1 MPLMGRRQIIPVEK
15 LMEADLDERLRDYI
29 KTMPSLPTSVTKVL
43 EICNNPQT
51 SPADLNQVISL
62 DPVLVGRVLKL
73 INSAYYGLGQ
83 PVTSLAR
90 AIIMLGINTVKN
102 LALSTAVMGQFS
114 SKKNTDGLDMEGFWR
129 HSLCVGVSAKL
140 LARKRGTDAKLTEE
154 YFTAGLLH
162 DIGKIPLNAV
172 LSKKYMLT
180 VSAADRERK
189 SLYRA
194 EESNL
199 GVNHCTAGAMISD
212 AWKLEGAVGD
222 AIVFHHD
229 HADYSGDHKD
239 VLYCVIA
246 ANQFASFSG
255 IGFSGDC
262 HPEKTDPLIWEVLDV
277 SRDVFEEIEQ
287 IANSEIEKAEV
298 FLKIGHLSD

>member
-1 MPLMGRRQIIPVEK
+1 
-15 LMEADLDERLRDYI
+15 MEAELDITLKEYI
-29 KTMPSLPTSVTKVL
+29 KTIPSLPTSVTKVL

-51 SPADLNQVISL
+51 SPADLNHIISL

-73 INSAYYGLGQ
+73 INSAYYGMGQ

-102 LALSTAVMGQFS
+102 LALSTAIMGQFS
-114 SKKNTDGLDMEGFWR
+114 SRKKSPGLDMEGFWR

-140 LARKRGTDAKLTEE
+140 LARKRGIDTKLTEE

-180 VSAADRERK
+180 VSSADRERK
-189 SLYRA
+189 SLYQA
-194 EESNL
+194 EESIL
-199 GVNHCTAGAMISD
+199 GLNHCTTGAMISD

-222 AIVFHHD
+222 AIIHHHD
-229 HADYSGDHKD
+229 YAEYSGNNKD
-239 VLYCVIA
+239 ILYSVIT
-246 ANQFASFSG
+246 ANQFASHSG
-255 IGFSGDC
+255 IGFSGDRY
-262 HPEKTDPLIWEVLDV
+262 PEKIDPLIWETLNV
-277 SRDVFEEIEQ
+277 SREAFDEIEK
-287 IANSEIEKAEV
+287 IVNTEIEKAEI
-298 FLKIGHLSD
+298 FLKIGNFSD

>member
-1 MPLMGRRQIIPVEK
+1 MTEANLEK
-15 LMEADLDERLRDYI
+15 TLKDYI
-29 KTMPSLPTSVTKVL
+29 KTIPSLPTSVTKVL

-51 SPADLNQVISL
+51 SPADLNHIISL

-73 INSAYYGLGQ
+73 INSAYYGMGQ

-102 LALSTAVMGQFS
+102 LALSTAIMGEFS
-114 SKKNTDGLDMEGFWR
+114 SRKKSPGLDMEGFWR

-140 LARKRGTDAKLTEE
+140 LARKRGIDTKLTEE

-180 VSAADRERK
+180 VSTADRERK
-189 SLYRA
+189 SLHQA
-194 EESNL
+194 EESTL
-199 GVNHCTAGAMISD
+199 GLNHCAAGAMISE

-222 AIVFHHD
+222 AIVHHHD
-229 HADYSGDHKD
+229 SAEYSGNYRD
-239 VLYCVIA
+239 VLYCVVV
-246 ANQFASFSG
+246 ANQFASHSG
-255 IGFSGDC
+255 IGFAGDRY
-262 HPEKTDPLIWEVLDV
+262 PEKIAPQVWEALNI
-277 SRDVFEEIEQ
+277 SREAFD
-287 IANSEIEKAEV
+287 EIEKIVNDEIVKAEI
-298 FLKIGHLSD
+298 FLKIGHLAD

>member
-1 MPLMGRRQIIPVEK
+1 
-15 LMEADLDERLRDYI
+15 MEIDLDKRLRDYI

-51 SPADLNQVISL
+51 SPADLNHVISL

-102 LALSTAVMGQFS
+102 LALSTAIMGQFS
-114 SKKNTDGLDMEGFWR
+114 SKKNSHGLDMEGFWR

-140 LARKRGTDAKLTEE
+140 LARKRGIDAKLTEE

-172 LSKKYMLT
+172 LSRKYMLT
-180 VSAADRERK
+180 VSAADRERQ
-189 SLYRA
+189 SLFQA
-194 EESNL
+194 EQSGL
-199 GVNHCTAGAMISD
+199 GLNHCTAGAMISD

-222 AIVFHHD
+222 VIVYHHD
-229 HADYSGDHKD
+229 YTGYSGNNSDI
-239 VLYCVIA
+239 LFSVIA
-246 ANQFASFSG
+246 ANRFATVSG
-255 IGFSGDC
+255 MGFAGDR
-262 HPEKTDPLIWEVLDV
+262 HPEKIDPLIWEALNV
-277 SRDVFEEIEQ
+277 SWEVFDGIEEIT
-287 IANSEIEKAEV
+287 NSEIEKAEI
-298 FLKIGHLSD
+298 FLKIGRLSD

>member
-1 MPLMGRRQIIPVEK
+1 
-15 LMEADLDERLRDYI
+15 MEADLEKKLRDYI

-51 SPADLNQVISL
+51 SPADLNHVISL

-102 LALSTAVMGQFS
+102 LALSTAVMEHLS
-114 SKKNTDGLDMEGFWR
+114 SKNKSRGLDMEGFWR

-140 LARKRGTDAKLTEE
+140 LARKRKIDSKLAEE

-172 LSKKYMLT
+172 LSKNYMLT
-180 VSAADRERK
+180 VSAADRERV
-189 SLYRA
+189 SLFRA
-194 EESNL
+194 EENTL
-199 GVNHCTAGAMISD
+199 GLNHCTAGAMISA
-212 AWKLEGAVGD
+212 AWKLDGPVGD
-222 AIVFHHD
+222 AIVHHHD
-229 HADYSGDHKD
+229 YKEYSGAHKD
-239 VLYCVIA
+239 ILYSVA
-246 ANQFASFSG
+246 VANWFSSLSG
-255 IGFSGDC
+255 IGFSGDR
-262 HPEKTDPLIWEVLDV
+262 HSEKPDAGIWEALKISLETFD
-277 SRDVFEEIEQ
+277 EIEAA
-287 IANSEIEKAEV
+287 ANAEIEKAEV
-298 FLKIGHLSD
+298 FLKIDRLAD